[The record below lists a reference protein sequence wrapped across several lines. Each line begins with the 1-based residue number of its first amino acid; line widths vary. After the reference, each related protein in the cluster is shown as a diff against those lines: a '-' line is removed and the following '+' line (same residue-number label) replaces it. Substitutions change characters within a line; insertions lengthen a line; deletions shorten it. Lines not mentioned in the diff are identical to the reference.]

1 MDKLQVIETVKK
13 KALLPLFAVI
23 RRMKQFR
30 FLKPALPVV

>member
-13 KALLPLFAVI
+13 IGVVALFAVI